1 MSDPAD
7 NADGPSPL
15 SLERLRSAFARMLGD
30 GDEAAGGEPVLRVA
44 PKPDVVTPEG
54 IVEAM
59 LFVGRADGSVLT
71 AEEMA
76 ASIRDVSP
84 EEVSQIVERL
94 DATYRREGSALRI
107 ETTDDGYRIVLA
119 EGLERMADQLKG
131 RVRSTRLTPAA
142 LETLA
147 VIAYRQPID
156 ADEVEALRGQKSAP
170 TLHQLVKRGLLRCD
184 PAEAP
189 AGKPQYAT
197 TDRFL
202 RALGLAGIEQL
213 PRVEELDD

>member
-1 MSDPAD
+1 MSDPPES
-7 NADGPSPL
+7 ADGPSPL

-30 GDEAAGGEPVLRVA
+30 DDEASGDEPVVSVA
-44 PKPDVVTPEG
+44 PDPDAVTPEG

-59 LFVGRADGSVLT
+59 LFVGRAGGGLLT

-84 EEVSQIVERL
+84 AEVDQIVARL
-94 DATYRREGSALRI
+94 DQTYRREGSALRV
-107 ETTDDGYRIVLA
+107 ESTADGYRIVLA
-119 EGLERMADQLKG
+119 EGLDRMADQLQG
-131 RVRSTRLTPAA
+131 RVRSAKLTPAA

-156 ADEVEALRGQKSAP
+156 AEAVDSLRGQRSGP
-170 TLHQLVKRGLLRCD
+170 TLNQLVRRGLLRCD
-184 PAEAP
+184 PAEEP
-189 AGKPQYAT
+189 SGKPQYAT

-202 RALGLAGIEQL
+202 RSLGLAGVEQL